1 MYTSFILGD
10 DVNVQKMFNIF
21 YNNPTLPFMELFAT
35 ICDNNNPPNNQH
47 DSTSNVDDMLY
58 EYESS
63 WVNDH
68 GSDSDSSFGLKGCNM
83 FLSHEPIFKQSW

>member
-47 DSTSNVDDMLY
+47 DSTSNVDDLLY
-58 EYESS
+58 EYER
-63 WVNDH
+63 VKDH
-68 GSDSDSSFGLKGCNM
+68 GSDSNSFSEPEGCNM
-83 FLSHEPIFKQSW
+83 SPSHEPIFKRIW